1 MHWLTCSLVEA
12 GSQNFAGRV
21 DARKSGGVPEPK
33 TLTYVEDA
41 PNLDIALSYDT
52 YSDFDTFSSD
62 LAGLSGFDY
71 APSSCGV
78 ERQTANLRGVGQWV
92 DGLQSSSDNSWQDSL
107 TSMGVA
113 EDPALDLTRVHAKAI
128 TSPFEHYF
136 HTRREEEGA
145 LNFQMYSLL
154 P

>member
-1 MHWLTCSLVEA
+1 M
-12 GSQNFAGRV
+12 
-21 DARKSGGVPEPK
+21 PEPK
-33 TLTYVEDA
+33 PLTYVEDV
-41 PNLDIALSYDT
+41 PNLGTTLSYNT

-62 LAGLSGFDY
+62 SADIGGFNY
-71 APSSCGV
+71 APPSCGV
-78 ERQTANLRGVGQWV
+78 ERQTANLRGVGQWAV
-92 DGLQSSSDNSWQDSL
+92 GLQSGSNKSWQDSL

-136 HTRREEEGA
+136 HGRREEEGA